1 MGLPF
6 RVVRRTPGR
15 GGKRGAKPRQPAPLG
30 HWIVPVAALCV
41 VSLAIGLSV
50 SGSLAAANAS
60 TPTPLIIDTDIFSN
74 ADDVGGLAT
83 AFALQMNGEDQ
94 VIAITVN
101 TRTDRPSVATE
112 SWECV
117 AAIAQYY
124 NSPGVPIGADMPDNG
139 SQLDSPDFL
148 TPCAALASPSTP
160 APSSAVSV
168 LRRALVGQP
177 NGSVV
182 IAEIGYEENLQALL
196 SSPADSISP
205 LSGSALVAQ
214 KVKMLVVTGGQYPS
228 SSPAENNFAGN
239 PGAAAYVAANW
250 PTKVVYS
257 GFEVGEHVHV
267 GGTLDSVQPARSPVR
282 AAYDAYSLG
291 QSQSIP
297 AWDLT
302 TVYHAVVSPSDPALT
317 ETGPGTNVVNTSTG
331 NNTFTT
337 GSGTEYYLS
346 LTDDSGLTSS
356 LESLLGVVPP
366 VLVPVDSSPPTITGV
381 ATEGQTL
388 TETHG
393 SWSNS
398 PSGYAYQWQRCDA
411 TGANC
416 QPITGASGQTY
427 VLAAADVG
435 STIRVVETA
444 SNASGSGTPATSGAT
459 AAVSAPAPSVS
470 PPSVTSLATSGQS
483 LAAAHLAKVRISSKH
498 GSATFHL
505 TATGD
510 ATGFQC
516 ALVRQRSGK
525 HGRTP
530 VPKYSAC
537 SATKTFKHLKVGHYV
552 FYVRA
557 LGPAGASSTPAS
569 RRFKIT

>member
-1 MGLPF
+1 MGLPL
-6 RVVRRTPGR
+6 RLVGRTPVRRGQH
-15 GGKRGAKPRQPAPLG
+15 GAKRGRPASLG
-30 HWIVPVAALCV
+30 LWVVLVVTLCV
-41 VSLAIGLSV
+41 VLLSVGLSV
-50 SGSLAAANAS
+50 SGPLSVADAS

-74 ADDVGGLAT
+74 ADDVGALST
-83 AFALQMNGEDQ
+83 AFALQTMGEDQ

-124 NSPGVPIGADMPDNG
+124 NSPDVPIGADMPDNG
-139 SQLDSPDFL
+139 SQVDSPDFL

-160 APSSAVSV
+160 APGSAVGV
-168 LRRALVGQP
+168 LRRALVNQSDD
-177 NGSVV
+177 SVV
-182 IAEIGYEENLQALL
+182 IAEIGYEENLEALL
-196 SSPADSISP
+196 SSPPDSISP

-228 SSPAENNFAGN
+228 SGTSAENNFAGN
-239 PGAAAYVAANW
+239 TVAAADVAASW

-257 GFEVGEHVHV
+257 GYEVGEHVHV
-267 GGTLDSVQPARSPVR
+267 GDTLDSAQPARSPVR
-282 AAYDAYSLG
+282 AAYDAYNPG
-291 QSQSIP
+291 QSIP

-302 TVYHAVVSPSDPALT
+302 TVYHAVRPSDAALT
-317 ETGPGTNVVNTSTG
+317 EVGPGANVVDGSG
-331 NNTFTT
+331 NNVFTT
-337 GSGTEYYLS
+337 GSGSEYYLS

-356 LESLLGVVPP
+356 LESLLDVVPP
-366 VLVPVDSSPPTITGV
+366 ELVPVDSSPPTISGV

-388 TETHG
+388 TEVHG

-416 QPITGASGQTY
+416 QPITGATGQTY
-427 VLAAADVG
+427 VLAATDLG

-459 AAVSAPAPSVS
+459 AAVSAPAPVNVS
-470 PPSVTSLATSGQS
+470 PPSVTSIATSGQS
-483 LAAAHLAKVRISSKH
+483 RPLAHLAKIRISSKH
-498 GSATFHL
+498 GSATFHF

-510 ATGFQC
+510 ATGFLC
-516 ALVRQRSGK
+516 AIVRQRSGK
-525 HGRTP
+525 HSRTP
-530 VPKYSAC
+530 VPKYSPC
-537 SATKTFKHLKVGHYV
+537 SATKTYKHLEVGHYV

-557 LGPAGASSTPAS
+557 VGPAGASKTPAI
-569 RRFKIT
+569 RKFKIT